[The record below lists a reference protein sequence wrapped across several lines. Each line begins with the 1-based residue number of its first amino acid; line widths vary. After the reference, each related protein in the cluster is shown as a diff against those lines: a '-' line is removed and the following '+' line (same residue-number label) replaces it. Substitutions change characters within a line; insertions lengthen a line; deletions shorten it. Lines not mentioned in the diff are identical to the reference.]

1 MKNFFLL
8 SLLALAVSCGDN
20 LEMAGSKEPQK
31 SRPQPEQQKAHS
43 ELKVPDHYSA
53 ELVVMNQK
61 VAGQLSGA
69 ANFKIENSDFVA
81 YIRLYNSLTGL
92 IHEQRYY
99 HADAC
104 PTMDADTNNDGFI
117 DIVETNNSLG
127 QPIFPLDADI
137 TTLEAGKDTFP
148 AGDNM
153 GTYWYEQIMD
163 YNSLLDEL
171 HQGDKDASDDFVG
184 LSPAEQIDLDEG
196 VIIIMGVPSFTV
208 LPETVATT
216 NGYANFQTLPVACG
230 SLKKVYVVPGKIE
243 DDKGVSLPSGP
254 VGGVNGEYDNAT
266 VMVGGP
272 RKGGDYGDDDGN
284 GLH

>member
-1 MKNFFLL
+1 MKKFVVL
-8 SLLALAVSCGDN
+8 SLLILAVSCGDS
-20 LEMAGSKEPQK
+20 LEMASSPDPVKSAPQ
-31 SRPQPEQQKAHS
+31 EQQKKAHN

-53 ELVVMNQK
+53 ELIAMNTK
-61 VAGQLSGA
+61 VSGQLSGA
-69 ANFKIENSDFVA
+69 ANFKIENGDFVA
-81 YIRLYNSLTGL
+81 YIRLYNSLTSL

-99 HADAC
+99 RADAC
-104 PTMDADTNNDGFI
+104 PTSDADTNNDGFI
-117 DIVETNNSLG
+117 DIVETNNFLG

-148 AGDNM
+148 AGDTM

-171 HQGDKDASDDFVG
+171 HQGDKDSNDDFVG
-184 LSPAEQIDLDEG
+184 LSPAENISLDEG
-196 VIIIMGVPSFTV
+196 VIIIMGVPGFTV
-208 LPETVATT
+208 LPETVAST
-216 NGYANFQTLPVACG
+216 NGYGNFQTLPVACG

-266 VMVGGP
+266 VMVGGN
-272 RKGGDYGDDDGN
+272 RKADNYGDDDGG
-284 GLH
+284 GLQ